1 MNTLLSYNRVPALF
15 GGFYGRPTVV
25 RYEKPATTVGA
36 VSTGAVN
43 VKETETAFELA
54 VAAPGLKKEA
64 FTVNVENNTL
74 TIGYKDE
81 QKADEKAEAYTR
93 HEFSVS
99 TFERSFK
106 LPKTVNT
113 DAIQATYTD
122 GILNLTLPKVEIPA
136 PVVKAIE
143 VA

>member
-25 RYEKPATTVGA
+25 RYQKPATT
-36 VSTGAVN
+36 TGAVN
-43 VKETETAFELA
+43 VKETEAAFELA
-54 VAAPGLKKEA
+54 VAAPGLKKES

-81 QKADEKAEAYTR
+81 TKTEGTTDIYTR
-93 HEFSVS
+93 QEFGF
-99 TFERSFK
+99 TAFERSFK

-113 DAIQATYTD
+113 DQIQATYTN
-122 GILNLTLPKVEIPA
+122 GILNVTLPKVDIPA

>member
-1 MNTLLSYNRVPALF
+1 MNSLLSYNRVPALF
-15 GGFYGRPTVV
+15 GGFYGRPAVV
-25 RYEKPATTVGA
+25 RYETPTPATGA
-36 VSTGAVN
+36 IATGAVN

-64 FTVNVENNTL
+64 FTVSVENNTL

-81 QKADEKAEAYTR
+81 QKTGATAEVYTR
-93 HEFSVS
+93 QEFGIAA
-99 TFERSFK
+99 FERSFK

-122 GILNLTLPKVEIPA
+122 GILSLTLPKVEIPA

>member
-25 RYEKPATTVGA
+25 SYEKPATTPGTI
-36 VSTGAVN
+36 SIGAVN
-43 VKETETAFELA
+43 VKETEAAFELA

-81 QKADEKAEAYTR
+81 QKTDAAAEVYTR
-93 HEFSVS
+93 QEFGF
-99 TFERSFK
+99 TAFERSFK

-113 DAIQATYTD
+113 EQIQATYTD
-122 GILNLTLPKVEIPA
+122 GILNLTLPKVEIPTPA
-136 PVVKAIE
+136 VKAIE

>member
-25 RYEKPATTVGA
+25 RYEKPATVP
-36 VSTGAVN
+36 GAVN

-54 VAAPGLKKEA
+54 VAAPGLKKEI

-81 QKADEKAEAYTR
+81 QKTDPTAGVYTR
-93 HEFSVS
+93 QEFGFT

-113 DAIQATYTD
+113 DQIQATYTD
-122 GILNLTLPKVEIPA
+122 GVLNVTLPKVEIPA